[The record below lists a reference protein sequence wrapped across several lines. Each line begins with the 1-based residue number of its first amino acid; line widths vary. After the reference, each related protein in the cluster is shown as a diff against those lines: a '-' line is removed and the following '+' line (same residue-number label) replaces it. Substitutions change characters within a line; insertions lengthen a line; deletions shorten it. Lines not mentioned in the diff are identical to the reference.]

1 MEINISPQEGLLSLQ
16 FEDLDAAKS
25 FLQDAAIQGAFM
37 LQLESPLPQFQPFDV
52 TFRAPR
58 FSTQLEIEVAQV
70 FPAGAGS
77 SCVFSFK
84 DWDDKAREA
93 LQAKLERSTKGPGS
107 AKDEEAEDL
116 SPAFRLQRMNASE
129 RLRLATKASRTER
142 QILLR
147 DSSPQVLF
155 ALLNHPRI
163 TDSEV
168 RAIVASNFASATIMD
183 RVVKNR
189 RWMANPEILLALVRS
204 PKTPPPMAIKYM
216 QQLRTPDLQILAK
229 GSSTREAIRRA
240 ALRVYLQRTGQSG
253 RR

>member
-1 MEINISPQEGLLSLQ
+1 MEIEISPQEGRLSLQ
-16 FEDLDAAKS
+16 FKDLDAATS
-25 FLQDAAIQGAFM
+25 FLKDAATQGAFM
-37 LQLESPLPQFQPFDV
+37 LQLEAPLPQFQPFEV
-52 TFRAPR
+52 TFQAPR
-58 FSTQLEIEVAQV
+58 FSTQLETEVAQV
-70 FPAGAGS
+70 FPAGARS
-77 SCVFSFK
+77 SCVFSLK
-84 DWDDKAREA
+84 DWDDGTRKT
-93 LQAKLERSTKGPGS
+93 LLAKLDRAGKGPG
-107 AKDEEAEDL
+107 ATQDDAAEDL
-116 SPAFRLQRMNASE
+116 SPAFRIQRMNASE

-240 ALRVYLQRTGQSG
+240 AP
-253 RR
+253 